1 MCHLYRNVSVHT
13 NTKIQH
19 RMLTKMFMLMLEGHM
34 ILLMGSKQQG
44 AITWGYETHSTT
56 SN

>member
-1 MCHLYRNVSVHT
+1 
-13 NTKIQH
+13 
-19 RMLTKMFMLMLEGHM
+19 MLMLEGHM